1 MNTRARAGHTESIEY
16 LRLSANVKLSML
28 YQETIQPD
36 YKAPRGELQLKHQK
50 TKPRVIELPGV
61 LDKCFGLIYLE
72 KEVSTEAKF
81 QFLSANPFVMSAY
94 APPFRP
100 TSPKKATKL
109 AHRICSENP
118 EDNEEPRSPST
129 QKVGRQSGMQIPVRS
144 SAGLVEFELQARCVR
159 MVDDLLDD
167 DPVGANKVSNYREA
181 LLKFQ

>member
-1 MNTRARAGHTESIEY
+1 MNTRARTGHTESIEY
-16 LRLSANVKLSML
+16 LRLNANVKLSML
-28 YQETIQPD
+28 YQEIIQPD
-36 YKAPRGELQLKHQK
+36 YKAPRGELQLKHQR
-50 TKPRVIELPGV
+50 TKPRVVELPGI

-100 TSPKKATKL
+100 TSPKKAGRL

-118 EDNEEPRSPST
+118 EDDEELGSLCT
-129 QKVGRQSGMQIPVRS
+129 QKVGRQSRRQFPARS
-144 SAGLVEFELQARCVR
+144 YAGLAELELQARCVR

>member
-36 YKAPRGELQLKHQK
+36 YKAPRGELQLKHQR

-129 QKVGRQSGMQIPVRS
+129 QKVGRQSGMQFPARS
-144 SAGLVEFELQARCVR
+144 SAGLAEFELQARCVR